1 MKSAPG
7 ASLAW
12 TQLQAASTTLEC
24 LNSNSTDRWL
34 TVELTRS
41 PASTPERLTRALGG
55 DRFLRGRLFEL
66 PAQQLLAVLLGGG
79 PSGMRWQMIGFGLL
93 QGLRGVSG
101 LRDRDYLLYLRTMR
115 SHMAVARLPY
125 PENLSRARQ
134 VAKSARDYRGLPPYG
149 GLPLDLTGQLVPELW
164 SLLILEAEKD
174 ARLRTMQ
181 TGLAVERYRLENHGT
196 LPNRLSDP
204 CRRTS
209 REFPRIHSTESRC
222 ATNAAHWLHGL
233 QYRRDQNDDGGQ
245 ETVKSGKGPRDLTFT
260 VER

>member
-1 MKSAPG
+1 
-7 ASLAW
+7 
-12 TQLQAASTTLEC
+12 
-24 LNSNSTDRWL
+24 
-34 TVELTRS
+34 
-41 PASTPERLTRALGG
+41 
-55 DRFLRGRLFEL
+55 
-66 PAQQLLAVLLGGG
+66 
-79 PSGMRWQMIGFGLL
+79 MRWQMIGFGLL

-196 LPNRLSDP
+196 LPNRLSDRAGAP
-204 CRRTS
+204 PESSHGSIRRKADALQT
-209 REFPRIHSTESRC
+209 
-222 ATNAAHWLHGL
+222 AGHWLHGL